1 MSTILDL
8 QNITTTVNA
17 GTNEEKQILKNI
29 NLKLEDGDFVTLLG
43 TNGAGKSTLL
53 NIINGSIFP
62 TSGKILLKDQDLTNL
77 SEVKRA
83 KYIAQVFQDSKMGTA
98 PRMTVAENLL
108 LATKRGE
115 HRGLRLRGL
124 DKHMQEFKRQA
135 AQLPN
140 GLNERLNTFV
150 GNLSGGQRQTL
161 SFLMATIKRPDL
173 LLLDEH
179 TAALDPNT
187 SRELLEL
194 TDKVVQEEH
203 LTCVMITHQLKD
215 AIKYGN
221 RTIILNNGRI
231 VFDVKGDDKKRLTE
245 EDILQYFTD

>member
-8 QNITTTVNA
+8 QNITTTVNV
-17 GTNEEKQILKNI
+17 GTSEEKNILKNI
-29 NLKLEDGDFVTLLG
+29 NLKINDGDFITLLG

-62 TSGKILLKDQDLTNL
+62 TSGKIILKERDLTNL

-83 KYIAQVFQDSKMGTA
+83 KYIAQVFQDPKMGTA

-108 LATKRGE
+108 LATKRGQQ
-115 HRGLRLRGL
+115 RGLHLRGL
-124 DKHMQEFKRQA
+124 DSHLEEFKRET

-161 SFLMATIKRPDL
+161 SFLMATIKKPEL

-187 SRELLEL
+187 SRQLLEL
-194 TDKVVQEEH
+194 TNKVVKKEH
-203 LTCVMITHQLKD
+203 LTCIMITHQLKD

-221 RTIILNNGRI
+221 RTIILNSGKIVLDVNGQ
-231 VFDVKGDDKKRLTE
+231 DKKTLTE

>member
-8 QNITTTVNA
+8 QNIITTVNV

-53 NIINGSIFP
+53 NIINGSITP
-62 TSGKILLKDQDLTNL
+62 TSGKIILKNRDLTNL

-83 KYIAQVFQDSKMGTA
+83 KYIAQVFQDPKMGTA

-108 LATKRGE
+108 LATKRGQR
-115 HRGLRLRGL
+115 RGLHLRKL
-124 DKHMQEFKRQA
+124 DKHMDEFKQKTS
-135 AQLPN
+135 QLPN

-161 SFLMATIKRPDL
+161 SFLMATINRPDL

-187 SRELLEL
+187 TRELLEL
-194 TDKVVQEEH
+194 TNKVVHEEK
-203 LTCVMITHQLKD
+203 LTCIMITHQLRD

-221 RTIILNNGRI
+221 RTIILNSGQI
-231 VFDVKGDDKKRLTE
+231 VLDVKGEEKKKLTE

>member
-83 KYIAQVFQDSKMGTA
+83 KYIAPVFQDPKMGTA

>member
-1 MSTILDL
+1 MSKLKL
-8 QNITTTVNA
+8 QNISTTVNI
-17 GTNEEKQILKNI
+17 GNGEQKQILKNI
-29 NLKLEDGDFVTLLG
+29 NLELNDGDFVTLLG

-53 NIINGSIFP
+53 NIINGSLAP
-62 TSGKILLKDQDLTNL
+62 TTGKVILDEKDITNL

-83 KYIAQVFQDSKMGTA
+83 KYIAQVFQDPKMGTA

-108 LATKRGE
+108 LATKRGK
-115 HRGLRLRGL
+115 HRGLKMRGL
-124 DKHMQEFKRQA
+124 DKHLPMFSRETV
-135 AQLPN
+135 QLSS

-161 SFLMATIKRPDL
+161 SFLIATIQRPKL

-194 TDKVVQEEH
+194 TNKVVQQQK

-215 AIKYGN
+215 PLKYGN
-221 RTIILNNGRI
+221 RTIILNSGK
-231 VFDVKGDDKKRLTE
+231 VVLDVSGEKRQKLTE
-245 EDILQYFTD
+245 DDILQYFTD

>member
-8 QNITTTVNA
+8 QNITTTVNV
-17 GTNEEKQILKNI
+17 GTSEEKNILKNI
-29 NLKLEDGDFVTLLG
+29 NLKINDGDFITLLG

-62 TSGKILLKDQDLTNL
+62 TSGKIILKERDLTNL

-83 KYIAQVFQDSKMGTA
+83 KYIAQVFQDPKMGTA

-108 LATKRGE
+108 LATKRGQQ
-115 HRGLRLRGL
+115 RGLHLRGL
-124 DKHMQEFKRQA
+124 DPHLEEFKRET

-161 SFLMATIKRPDL
+161 SFLMATIKKPEL

-187 SRELLEL
+187 SRQLLEL
-194 TDKVVQEEH
+194 TNKVVKKEH
-203 LTCVMITHQLKD
+203 LTCIMITHQLKD

-221 RTIILNNGRI
+221 RTIILNSGKIVLDVNGQ
-231 VFDVKGDDKKRLTE
+231 DKKTLTE

>member
-1 MSTILDL
+1 
-8 QNITTTVNA
+8 
-17 GTNEEKQILKNI
+17 
-29 NLKLEDGDFVTLLG
+29 
-43 TNGAGKSTLL
+43 
-53 NIINGSIFP
+53 
-62 TSGKILLKDQDLTNL
+62 
-77 SEVKRA
+77 
-83 KYIAQVFQDSKMGTA
+83 MGTA

-108 LATKRGE
+108 LATKRGQ
-115 HRGLRLRGL
+115 HRGLHMRQL
-124 DKHMQEFKRQA
+124 DKHLEEFKQKT

-194 TDKVVQEEH
+194 TDKVVHEEK
-203 LTCVMITHQLKD
+203 LTCIMITHQLRD

-221 RTIILNNGRI
+221 RTVILNSGQ
-231 VFDVKGDDKKRLTE
+231 VVLDVKGEDKKNLTE

>member
-1 MSTILDL
+1 MSKLKL
-8 QNITTTVNA
+8 QNISTTVNI
-17 GTNEEKQILKNI
+17 GNGEQKQILKNI
-29 NLKLEDGDFVTLLG
+29 NLELNDGDFVTLLG

-53 NIINGSIFP
+53 NIINGSLAP
-62 TSGKILLKDQDLTNL
+62 TTGKVILDEKDITNL

-83 KYIAQVFQDSKMGTA
+83 KYIAQVFQDPKMGTA

-108 LATKRGE
+108 LATKRGK
-115 HRGLRLRGL
+115 HRGLKMRGL
-124 DKHMQEFKRQA
+124 DKHFPMFSRET

-161 SFLMATIKRPDL
+161 SFLMATIQRPKL

-194 TDKVVQEEH
+194 TNKVVQQQK

-215 AIKYGN
+215 PLKYGN
-221 RTIILNNGRI
+221 RTIILNSGK
-231 VFDVKGDDKKRLTE
+231 VVLDVSGEKRQKLTE
-245 EDILQYFTD
+245 DDILQYFTD

>member
-1 MSTILDL
+1 MSKLELKNINTI
-8 QNITTTVNA
+8 VNS
-17 GTNEEKQILKNI
+17 GTSEEKQILKNI
-29 NLKLEDGDFVTLLG
+29 NLTLNDGDFVTLLG

-53 NIINGSIFP
+53 NIINGSLTP
-62 TSGKILLKDQDLTNL
+62 TTGQIILDGQNITHL

-83 KYIAQVFQDSKMGTA
+83 KYIAQVFQDPKMGTA

-108 LATKRGE
+108 LATKRGQ
-115 HRGLRLRGL
+115 HRGLHLRGL
-124 DKHMQEFKRQA
+124 DKKLPMFSRET

-161 SFLMATIKRPDL
+161 SFLMATINQPKL

-187 SRELLEL
+187 SHELLEL
-194 TDKVVQEEH
+194 TAKVVKEQK
-203 LTCVMITHQLKD
+203 LTCIMITHQLKD
-215 AIKYGN
+215 ALKYGN
-221 RTIILNNGRI
+221 RTIILNSGKI
-231 VFDVKGDDKKRLTE
+231 VFDVQGKDRQNLTE
-245 EDILQYFTD
+245 DDILQYFTD

>member
-8 QNITTTVNA
+8 QNITTTVNV
-17 GTNEEKQILKNI
+17 GTSEEKNILKNI
-29 NLKLEDGDFVTLLG
+29 NLKINDGDFITLLG

-62 TSGKILLKDQDLTNL
+62 SSGKIILKERDLTNL

-83 KYIAQVFQDSKMGTA
+83 KYIAQVFQDPKMGTA

-108 LATKRGE
+108 LATKRGQQ
-115 HRGLRLRGL
+115 RGLHLRGL
-124 DKHMQEFKRQA
+124 DQHLEEFKRET

-161 SFLMATIKRPDL
+161 SFLMATIKKPEL

-187 SRELLEL
+187 SRQLLEL
-194 TDKVVQEEH
+194 TNKVVKKEH
-203 LTCVMITHQLKD
+203 LTCIMITHQLKD

-221 RTIILNNGRI
+221 RTIILNSGKIVLDVNGQ
-231 VFDVKGDDKKRLTE
+231 DKKTLTE

>member
-8 QNITTTVNA
+8 QNIITTVNV

-29 NLKLEDGDFVTLLG
+29 NLKLEDGDFVTLLA

-53 NIINGSIFP
+53 NIINGSITP
-62 TSGKILLKDQDLTNL
+62 PSGKIILKNRDLTNL

-83 KYIAQVFQDSKMGTA
+83 KYIAQVFQDPKMGTA

-108 LATKRGE
+108 LATKRGQR
-115 HRGLRLRGL
+115 RGLHLRKL
-124 DKHMQEFKRQA
+124 DKHMDEFKQKTS
-135 AQLPN
+135 QLPN

-161 SFLMATIKRPDL
+161 SFLMATINRPDL

-194 TDKVVQEEH
+194 TNKVVHEEK
-203 LTCVMITHQLKD
+203 LTCIMITHQLRD

-221 RTIILNNGRI
+221 RTIILNSGQI
-231 VFDVKGDDKKRLTE
+231 VLDVKGEEKKKLTE

>member
-8 QNITTTVNA
+8 QNITTTVNV
-17 GTNEEKQILKNI
+17 GTSEEKNILKNI
-29 NLKLEDGDFVTLLG
+29 NLKINDGDFITLLG

-62 TSGKILLKDQDLTNL
+62 TSGKIILKERDLTNL
-77 SEVKRA
+77 SEVKRS
-83 KYIAQVFQDSKMGTA
+83 KYIAQVFQDPKMGTA

-108 LATKRGE
+108 LATKRGQQ
-115 HRGLRLRGL
+115 RGLHLRGL
-124 DKHMQEFKRQA
+124 DQHLEEFKRET

-161 SFLMATIKRPDL
+161 SFLMATIKKPEL

-187 SRELLEL
+187 SRQLLEL
-194 TDKVVQEEH
+194 TNKVVKKEH
-203 LTCVMITHQLKD
+203 LTCIMITHQLKD

-221 RTIILNNGRI
+221 RTIILNSGKIVLDVNGQ
-231 VFDVKGDDKKRLTE
+231 DKKTLTE

>member
-8 QNITTTVNA
+8 QNITTTVNV
-17 GTNEEKQILKNI
+17 GTNEEKNILKNI
-29 NLKLEDGDFVTLLG
+29 NLKINDGDFITLLG

-53 NIINGSIFP
+53 NIINGSVFP
-62 TSGKILLKDQDLTNL
+62 TSGKIILKDRDLTNL

-83 KYIAQVFQDSKMGTA
+83 NNIAQVFQDPKMGTA

-108 LATKRGE
+108 LATKRGQR
-115 HRGLRLRGL
+115 RGLHMRGL
-124 DKHMQEFKRQA
+124 DQHLEDFKRET

-161 SFLMATIKRPDL
+161 SFLMATIKKPEL

-187 SRELLEL
+187 SRQLLEL
-194 TDKVVQEEH
+194 TNKVVKKEH
-203 LTCVMITHQLKD
+203 LTCIMITHQLKD

-221 RTIILNNGRI
+221 RTIILNSGKIVLDVNGQE
-231 VFDVKGDDKKRLTE
+231 KKNLTE

>member
-8 QNITTTVNA
+8 QNITTTVNE

-62 TSGKILLKDQDLTNL
+62 TTGRVILKDRDLTSL
-77 SEVKRA
+77 SEVKQA
-83 KYIAQVFQDSKMGTA
+83 KYIAQVFQDPKMGTA

-108 LATKRGE
+108 LATKRGQ
-115 HRGLRLRGL
+115 HRSLRLRGL
-124 DKHMQEFKRQA
+124 DKHMKEFEKET

-161 SFLMATIKRPDL
+161 SFLMATIKRPEL

-187 SRELLEL
+187 SRDLLEL
-194 TDKVVQEEH
+194 TDKVVREEK
-203 LTCVMITHQLKD
+203 LTCIMITHQLKD

-221 RTIILNNGRI
+221 RMVILNSGKI
-231 VFDVKGDDKKRLTE
+231 VLDVKGEEKKNLTE

>member
-62 TSGKILLKDQDLTNL
+62 TSGRILLKDQDLTNL

-83 KYIAQVFQDSKMGTA
+83 KYIAQVFQDPKMGTA

>member
-8 QNITTTVNA
+8 QNIITTVNV

-53 NIINGSIFP
+53 NIINGSITP
-62 TSGKILLKDQDLTNL
+62 TSGKIILKNRDLTNL

-83 KYIAQVFQDSKMGTA
+83 KYIAQVFQDPKMGTA
-98 PRMTVAENLL
+98 PRMTIAENLL
-108 LATKRGE
+108 LATKRGQR
-115 HRGLRLRGL
+115 RGLHLRKL
-124 DKHMQEFKRQA
+124 DKYMNEFKQKTS
-135 AQLPN
+135 QLPN

-161 SFLMATIKRPDL
+161 SFLMATINRPDL

-194 TDKVVQEEH
+194 TNKVVHEEK
-203 LTCVMITHQLKD
+203 LTCIMITHQLRD

-221 RTIILNNGRI
+221 RTIILNSGQI
-231 VFDVKGDDKKRLTE
+231 FLDVKGEEKKKLTE

>member
-8 QNITTTVNA
+8 QNIITTVNV

-53 NIINGSIFP
+53 NIINGSITP
-62 TSGKILLKDQDLTNL
+62 TSGKIILKNRDLTNL

-83 KYIAQVFQDSKMGTA
+83 KYIAQVFQDPKMGTA

-108 LATKRGE
+108 LATKRGQR
-115 HRGLRLRGL
+115 RGLHLRKL
-124 DKHMQEFKRQA
+124 DKHMDEFRQKTS
-135 AQLPN
+135 QLPN

-161 SFLMATIKRPDL
+161 SFLMATINRPDL

-194 TDKVVQEEH
+194 TNKVVHEEK
-203 LTCVMITHQLKD
+203 LTCIMITHQLRD

-221 RTIILNNGRI
+221 RTIILNSGQI
-231 VFDVKGDDKKRLTE
+231 VLDVKGEEKKKLTE

>member
-8 QNITTTVNA
+8 QNITTTVNV
-17 GTNEEKQILKNI
+17 GTSEEKNILKNI
-29 NLKLEDGDFVTLLG
+29 NLKINDGDFITLLG

-62 TSGKILLKDQDLTNL
+62 TSVKIILKERDLTNL

-83 KYIAQVFQDSKMGTA
+83 KYIAQVFQDPKMGTA

-108 LATKRGE
+108 LATKRGQQ
-115 HRGLRLRGL
+115 RGLHLRGL
-124 DKHMQEFKRQA
+124 DQHLEEFKRET

-161 SFLMATIKRPDL
+161 SFLMATIKKPEL

-187 SRELLEL
+187 SRQLLEL
-194 TDKVVQEEH
+194 TNKVVKKEH
-203 LTCVMITHQLKD
+203 LTCIMITHQLKD

-221 RTIILNNGRI
+221 RTIILNSGKIVLDVNGQ
-231 VFDVKGDDKKRLTE
+231 DKKTLTE

>member
-8 QNITTTVNA
+8 QNITTTVNV
-17 GTNEEKQILKNI
+17 GTSEEKNILKNI
-29 NLKLEDGDFVTLLG
+29 NLKINDGDFITLLG

-62 TSGKILLKDQDLTNL
+62 TSGKIILKERDLTNL

-83 KYIAQVFQDSKMGTA
+83 KYIAQVFQDPKMGTA

-108 LATKRGE
+108 LATKRGQQ
-115 HRGLRLRGL
+115 RGLHLRGL
-124 DKHMQEFKRQA
+124 YQHLEEFKRET

-161 SFLMATIKRPDL
+161 SFLMATIKKPEL

-187 SRELLEL
+187 SRQLLEL
-194 TDKVVQEEH
+194 TNKVVKKEH
-203 LTCVMITHQLKD
+203 LTCIMITHQLKD

-221 RTIILNNGRI
+221 RTIILNSGKIVLDVNGQ
-231 VFDVKGDDKKRLTE
+231 DKKTLTE

>member
-8 QNITTTVNA
+8 QNITTTVNV
-17 GTNEEKQILKNI
+17 GTSEEKNILKNI
-29 NLKLEDGDFVTLLG
+29 NLKINDGDFITLLG

-62 TSGKILLKDQDLTNL
+62 TSGKIILKERDLTNL

-83 KYIAQVFQDSKMGTA
+83 KYIAQVFQDPKMGTA

-108 LATKRGE
+108 LATKRGQQ
-115 HRGLRLRGL
+115 RGLHLRGL
-124 DKHMQEFKRQA
+124 DQHLEEFKRET

-161 SFLMATIKRPDL
+161 SFLMATIKKPEL

-187 SRELLEL
+187 SRQLLEL
-194 TDKVVQEEH
+194 TSKVVKKEH
-203 LTCVMITHQLKD
+203 LTCIMITHQLKD

-221 RTIILNNGRI
+221 RTIILNSGKIVLDVNGQ
-231 VFDVKGDDKKRLTE
+231 DKKTLTE

>member
-8 QNITTTVNA
+8 QNIITTVNV

-53 NIINGSIFP
+53 NIINGSITP
-62 TSGKILLKDQDLTNL
+62 TSGKIILKNRDLTNL

-83 KYIAQVFQDSKMGTA
+83 KYIAQVFQDPKMGTA

-108 LATKRGE
+108 LATKRGQR
-115 HRGLRLRGL
+115 RGLHLRKL
-124 DKHMQEFKRQA
+124 DKYMNEFKQKTS
-135 AQLPN
+135 QLPN

-161 SFLMATIKRPDL
+161 SFLMATINRPDL

-179 TAALDPNT
+179 TAALDHNT

-194 TDKVVQEEH
+194 TNKVVHEEK
-203 LTCVMITHQLKD
+203 LTCIMITHQLRD

-221 RTIILNNGRI
+221 RTIILNSGQI
-231 VFDVKGDDKKRLTE
+231 VLDVKGEEKKKLTE

>member
-1 MSTILDL
+1 MNTILDL
-8 QNITTTVNA
+8 QNITTTVNV
-17 GTNEEKQILKNI
+17 GTTEEKKILKNI
-29 NLKLEDGDFVTLLG
+29 NLKIEDGDFVTLLG

-62 TSGKILLKDQDLTNL
+62 TSGKILLKQQDLTNL
-77 SEVKRA
+77 SEVNRA
-83 KYIAQVFQDSKMGTA
+83 KHIAQVFQDPKMGTA

-108 LATKRGE
+108 LSLKRGE
-115 HRGLRLRGL
+115 HRGLHLRGL
-124 DKHMQEFKRQA
+124 DKHLQEFKQKA

-140 GLNERLNTFV
+140 GLDERLNTFV

-161 SFLMATIKRPDL
+161 SFLMATIKRPEL

-187 SRELLEL
+187 SRQLLEL
-194 TDKVVQEEH
+194 TDKVIREER
-203 LTCVMITHQLKD
+203 LTCIMITHQLRD

-221 RTIILNNGRI
+221 RTIILNSGQI
-231 VFDVKGDDKKRLTE
+231 VLDVKGQAKKELTE

>member
-8 QNITTTVNA
+8 QNIITTVNV

-53 NIINGSIFP
+53 NIINGSITP
-62 TSGKILLKDQDLTNL
+62 TSGKIILKNRDLTNL

-83 KYIAQVFQDSKMGTA
+83 KYIAQVFQDPKMGTA
-98 PRMTVAENLL
+98 PRMTIAENLL
-108 LATKRGE
+108 LATKRGQR
-115 HRGLRLRGL
+115 RGLHLRKL
-124 DKHMQEFKRQA
+124 DKYMNEFKQKTS
-135 AQLPN
+135 QLPN

-161 SFLMATIKRPDL
+161 SFLMATINRPDL

-179 TAALDPNT
+179 TAALDHNT

-194 TDKVVQEEH
+194 TNKVVHEEK
-203 LTCVMITHQLKD
+203 LTCIMITHQLRD

-221 RTIILNNGRI
+221 RTIILNSGQI
-231 VFDVKGDDKKRLTE
+231 VLDVKGEEKKKLTE

>member
-8 QNITTTVNA
+8 QNIITTVNV

-53 NIINGSIFP
+53 NIINGSITP
-62 TSGKILLKDQDLTNL
+62 TSGKIILKNRDLTNL

-83 KYIAQVFQDSKMGTA
+83 KYIAQVFQDPKMGTA

-108 LATKRGE
+108 LATKRGQR
-115 HRGLRLRGL
+115 RGLHLRKL
-124 DKHMQEFKRQA
+124 DKHMDEFKQKTS
-135 AQLPN
+135 QLPN

-161 SFLMATIKRPDL
+161 SFLMATINRPDL

-179 TAALDPNT
+179 TVALDPNT

-194 TDKVVQEEH
+194 TNKVVHEEK
-203 LTCVMITHQLKD
+203 LTCIMITHQLRD

-221 RTIILNNGRI
+221 RTIILNSGQI
-231 VFDVKGDDKKRLTE
+231 VLDVKGEEKKKLTE

>member
-1 MSTILDL
+1 MSKLELKKINLV
-8 QNITTTVNA
+8 VNSGA
-17 GTNEEKQILKNI
+17 NEEKQILKDI
-29 NLKLEDGDFVTLLG
+29 NLTLNDGDFVTLLG

-53 NIINGSIFP
+53 NTINGSLTP
-62 TSGKILLKDQDLTNL
+62 TTGQILLDGQDITHL

-83 KYIAQVFQDSKMGTA
+83 KYIAQVFQDPKMGTA

-108 LATKRGE
+108 LATKRGQ

-124 DKHMQEFKRQA
+124 DKNLPMFSRET

-161 SFLMATIKRPDL
+161 SFLMATIKRPKL

-194 TDKVVQEEH
+194 TDKVVKEQK

-215 AIKYGN
+215 ALKYGN
-221 RTIILNNGRI
+221 RTIILNGGKI
-231 VFDVKGDDKKRLTE
+231 VFDVQGDARKQLTE
-245 EDILQYFTD
+245 DDILQYFTD

>member
-8 QNITTTVNA
+8 QNITTTVNV
-17 GTNEEKQILKNI
+17 GTSEEKNILKNI
-29 NLKLEDGDFVTLLG
+29 NLKINDGDFITLLG

-62 TSGKILLKDQDLTNL
+62 TSGKIILKERDLTNL

-83 KYIAQVFQDSKMGTA
+83 KYIAQVLQDPKMGTA

-108 LATKRGE
+108 LATKRGQQ
-115 HRGLRLRGL
+115 RGLHLRGL
-124 DKHMQEFKRQA
+124 DQHLEEFKRET

-161 SFLMATIKRPDL
+161 SFLMATIKKPEL

-187 SRELLEL
+187 SRQLLEL
-194 TDKVVQEEH
+194 TNKVVKKEH
-203 LTCVMITHQLKD
+203 LTCIMITHQLKD

-221 RTIILNNGRI
+221 RTIILNSGKIVLDVNGQ
-231 VFDVKGDDKKRLTE
+231 DKKTLTE

>member
-8 QNITTTVNA
+8 QNITTTVNV
-17 GTNEEKQILKNI
+17 GTSEEKNILKNI
-29 NLKLEDGDFVTLLG
+29 NLKINDGDFITLLG

-62 TSGKILLKDQDLTNL
+62 SSGKIILKERDLTNL

-83 KYIAQVFQDSKMGTA
+83 KYIAQVFQDPKMGTA

-108 LATKRGE
+108 LATKRGQQ
-115 HRGLRLRGL
+115 RGMHLRGL
-124 DKHMQEFKRQA
+124 DQHLEEFKRET

-161 SFLMATIKRPDL
+161 SFLMATIKKPEL

-187 SRELLEL
+187 SRQLLEL
-194 TDKVVQEEH
+194 TNKVVKKEH
-203 LTCVMITHQLKD
+203 LTCIMITHH

-221 RTIILNNGRI
+221 RTIILNSGKIVLDVNGQ
-231 VFDVKGDDKKRLTE
+231 DKKTLTE

>member
-8 QNITTTVNA
+8 QNIITTVNV

-53 NIINGSIFP
+53 NIINGSITP
-62 TSGKILLKDQDLTNL
+62 TSGKIILKNRDLTNL

-83 KYIAQVFQDSKMGTA
+83 KYISQVFQDPKMGTA

-108 LATKRGE
+108 LATKRGQR
-115 HRGLRLRGL
+115 RGLHLRKL
-124 DKHMQEFKRQA
+124 DKHMDEFKQKTS
-135 AQLPN
+135 QLPN

-161 SFLMATIKRPDL
+161 SFLMATINRPDL

-194 TDKVVQEEH
+194 TNKVVHEEK
-203 LTCVMITHQLKD
+203 LTCIMITHQLRD

-221 RTIILNNGRI
+221 RTIILNSGQI
-231 VFDVKGDDKKRLTE
+231 VLDVKGEEKKKLTE

>member
-8 QNITTTVNA
+8 QNITTTVNV
-17 GTNEEKQILKNI
+17 GTSEEKNILKNI
-29 NLKLEDGDFVTLLG
+29 NLKINDGDFITLLG

-62 TSGKILLKDQDLTNL
+62 TSGKIILKERDLTNL

-83 KYIAQVFQDSKMGTA
+83 KYIAQVFQDPKMGTA

-108 LATKRGE
+108 LATKRGQQ
-115 HRGLRLRGL
+115 RGLHLRGL
-124 DKHMQEFKRQA
+124 DQHLEEFKRET

-161 SFLMATIKRPDL
+161 SFLMATIKKPEL

-187 SRELLEL
+187 SRQLLEL
-194 TDKVVQEEH
+194 TNKVVKKEH
-203 LTCVMITHQLKD
+203 LTCIMITHQLKD

-221 RTIILNNGRI
+221 RTIILNSGKIVLDVNGQ
-231 VFDVKGDDKKRLTE
+231 GKKTLTE

>member
-1 MSTILDL
+1 
-8 QNITTTVNA
+8 
-17 GTNEEKQILKNI
+17 
-29 NLKLEDGDFVTLLG
+29 
-43 TNGAGKSTLL
+43 
-53 NIINGSIFP
+53 
-62 TSGKILLKDQDLTNL
+62 
-77 SEVKRA
+77 
-83 KYIAQVFQDSKMGTA
+83 
-98 PRMTVAENLL
+98 
-108 LATKRGE
+108 
-115 HRGLRLRGL
+115 
-124 DKHMQEFKRQA
+124 MQEFKRQA

>member
-8 QNITTTVNA
+8 QNIITTVNV

-53 NIINGSIFP
+53 NIINGSITP
-62 TSGKILLKDQDLTNL
+62 TSGKIILKNRDLTNL

-83 KYIAQVFQDSKMGTA
+83 KYIAQVFQDPKMGTA

-108 LATKRGE
+108 LATKRGQR
-115 HRGLRLRGL
+115 RGLHLRKL
-124 DKHMQEFKRQA
+124 DKYMNEFKQKTS
-135 AQLPN
+135 QLPN
-140 GLNERLNTFV
+140 RLNERLNTFV

-161 SFLMATIKRPDL
+161 SFFMATINRPDL

-194 TDKVVQEEH
+194 TNKVVHEEK
-203 LTCVMITHQLKD
+203 LTCIMITHQLRD

-221 RTIILNNGRI
+221 RTIILNSGQI
-231 VFDVKGDDKKRLTE
+231 VLDVKGEEKKKLTE